1 MVCLLICTQRC
12 VRRNGAEEPEK
23 EQKGVD
29 DAEGQRKRSERGRD
43 KMAIQFFT
51 FSPKVPPSGGREG
64 LLNPQLTLNRPDVT
78 DAKRLS
84 ISPLAAVVSLSDF
97 S

>member
-1 MVCLLICTQRC
+1 VGTPKYNQFYPDIPKLLLTFVITH
-12 VRRNGAEEPEK
+12 AP
-23 EQKGVD
+23 D
-29 DAEGQRKRSERGRD
+29 DD
-43 KMAIQFFT
+43 
-51 FSPKVPPSGGREG
+51 
-64 LLNPQLTLNRPDVT
+64 